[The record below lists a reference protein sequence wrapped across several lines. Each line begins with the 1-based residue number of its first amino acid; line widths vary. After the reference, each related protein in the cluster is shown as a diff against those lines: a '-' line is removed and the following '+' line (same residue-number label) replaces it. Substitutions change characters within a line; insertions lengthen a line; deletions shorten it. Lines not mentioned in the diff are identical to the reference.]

1 MKNSQE
7 GYDMTESANQILHAY
22 LRASRQMSIRSQG
35 FLGRLNLTY
44 PQTVTLMILDAD
56 GPMPISDLAKAT
68 GSANS
73 TTSGVVDRLEKL
85 GLAQR
90 IRSDQDRRKIFV
102 SVTDRY
108 RDIRTKTVHDASDRF
123 AEALQELNQEEQE
136 RILDGLNLL
145 ADVLSK

>member
-1 MKNSQE
+1 
-7 GYDMTESANQILHAY
+7 MTESANEILHAY
-22 LRASRQMSIRSQG
+22 LRASREMSIRAQG

-73 TTSGVVDRLEKL
+73 TTSGVVDRLEKM

-108 RDIRTKTVHDASDRF
+108 REIRTKTVNDASDRF
-123 AEALQELNQEEQE
+123 AQALQALNEEE
-136 RILDGLNLL
+136 KRRILDGLNLL
-145 ADVLSK
+145 TEAMER

>member
-102 SVTDRY
+102 SVTDCY
-108 RDIRTKTVHDASDRF
+108 REIRTKTVHDASDRF

>member
-1 MKNSQE
+1 
-7 GYDMTESANQILHAY
+7 MTKSTNEILHAY
-22 LRASRQMSIRSQG
+22 LRASRQMTMRAQG
-35 FLGRLNLTY
+35 YLGRLNLTY

-90 IRSDQDRRKIFV
+90 IRSEQDRRKIFV
-102 SVTDRY
+102 SITERY
-108 RDIRTKTVHDASDRF
+108 RELRGEVVRDASDRF
-123 AEALQELNQEEQE
+123 ANALQNLGQEEQE

-145 ADVLSK
+145 ADALDR

>member
-1 MKNSQE
+1 
-7 GYDMTESANQILHAY
+7 MTESANQILHAY
-22 LRASRQMSIRSQG
+22 LRASRQISARSQG
-35 FLGRLNLTY
+35 YLGRLNLTY

-56 GPMPISDLAKAT
+56 GPMPISELAKAT

-90 IRSDQDRRKIFV
+90 IRSEQDRRKIFV
-102 SVTDRY
+102 SVTDQY
-108 RDIRTKTVHDASDRF
+108 REIRVKVVHEASDRF
-123 AEALQELNQEEQE
+123 AEALRDLSQEEQD

-145 ADVLSK
+145 AEVLSK

>member
-1 MKNSQE
+1 
-7 GYDMTESANQILHAY
+7 MTESANQILHAY

-102 SVTDRY
+102 SVTDHY

-123 AEALQELNQEEQE
+123 AEALQDLSQEEQG

>member
-1 MKNSQE
+1 
-7 GYDMTESANQILHAY
+7 MTESANQILHAY
-22 LRASRQMSIRSQG
+22 LRASRQMSIRYQG

-90 IRSDQDRRKIFV
+90 IRSDQDRWKIFV

-108 RDIRTKTVHDASDRF
+108 REIRTKTVHDASDRF